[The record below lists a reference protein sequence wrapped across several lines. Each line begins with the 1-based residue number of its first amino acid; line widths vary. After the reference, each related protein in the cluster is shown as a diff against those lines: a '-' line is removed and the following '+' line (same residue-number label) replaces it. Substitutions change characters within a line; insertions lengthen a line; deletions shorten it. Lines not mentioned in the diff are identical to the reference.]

1 VFTKPASGS
10 HKIKPLKY
18 FIANLL
24 EHKNTINGDG
34 SLREWNVRKI
44 PREIKDPSTPQKV
57 NRTGILAKYSPWP
70 ER

>member
-24 EHKNTINGDG
+24 EHKNTINGDV
-34 SLREWNVRKI
+34 SLREWNACKM
-44 PREIKDPSTPQKV
+44 PREIKDPGTPQKV
-57 NRTGILAKYSPWP
+57 NRTGILGRDLPWP
-70 ER
+70 ET

>member
-1 VFTKPASGS
+1 
-10 HKIKPLKY
+10 LKY

-34 SLREWNVRKI
+34 SLREWNVRKM
-44 PREIKDPSTPQKV
+44 PREIKDPGTPQKV
-57 NRTGILAKYSPWP
+57 NRTGILAKDSPWP